1 MRQKVLITGASGFLG
16 YHLIQSAI
24 ENGLE
29 VYAAIR
35 KNSDIKHLEGL
46 PVQYLFL
53 NYEDEASITQ
63 QLTAHQIEFIVH
75 AAGVTKAIRQ
85 EVYNQINAGYTLNL
99 ARAAEKMGSNF
110 KKMVFIS
117 SLAAIGPL
125 PEHNQKILENTF
137 PNPVTAYGHSKLLA
151 EKGLAGIHLPV
162 IILRPTAVYGPR
174 DKDIF
179 ILLKTLNSG
188 FDPYIGNFMQ
198 QLSFVHARD
207 VADVAVKSL
216 LINEAT
222 GVYNITDGNSY
233 DRYRFSDI
241 AREILKKK
249 AIRFHLPMPM
259 VRSLAFVLETTN
271 SWLKK
276 PSVLSREKLH
286 ELAAKNWICDISKAK
301 KELAFSP
308 KFDLQTGLEDSIS
321 WYTKNNWLK

>member
-1 MRQKVLITGASGFLG
+1 MRQRVLITGASGFLG

-29 VYAAIR
+29 VYAAVR

-46 PVQYLFL
+46 PVHYLFL
-53 NYEDEASITQ
+53 NYEDEEDITR
-63 QLTAHQIEFIVH
+63 QLTAHQIDFIIH
-75 AAGVTKAIRQ
+75 AAGVTKALRQ
-85 EVYNQINAGYTLNL
+85 EVYNQINAGYTLKL
-99 ARAAEKMGSNF
+99 ARAAEKLGSNF

-125 PEHNQKILENTF
+125 PEQHLKILEENF
-137 PNPVTAYGHSKLLA
+137 PNPVTAYGRSKLLA
-151 EKGLAGIHLPV
+151 ERGLAGINLPV

-179 ILLKTLNSG
+179 ILLKTLNLG
-188 FDPYIGNFMQ
+188 FDPYIGNFIQ

-207 VADVAVKSL
+207 VADVAIKSL
-216 LINEAT
+216 LINEAN
-222 GVYNITDGNSY
+222 GSYNITDGKSY
-233 DRYRFSDI
+233 NRYQLSDI
-241 AREILKKK
+241 ARKILKKK
-249 AIRFHLPMPM
+249 AIRFHLPMPI

-271 SWLKK
+271 GWLKK
-276 PSVLSREKLH
+276 PSILSREKLH

-301 KELAFSP
+301 KELNFSP
-308 KFDLQTGLEDSIS
+308 KFDLQTGLEDSIA

>member
-1 MRQKVLITGASGFLG
+1 MSQKVLITGASGFLG

-29 VYAAIR
+29 VYAAVR

-46 PVQYLFL
+46 PVHYLFL
-53 NYEDEASITQ
+53 NYEDEVAITQ
-63 QLTAHQIEFIVH
+63 QLSALQIDFIVH
-75 AAGVTKAIRQ
+75 AAGVTKAIHQ
-85 EVYNQINAGYTLNL
+85 DIYNQVNAGYTLNL
-99 ARAAEKMGSNF
+99 ARAAEKMGSQF

-125 PEHNQKILENTF
+125 TEPHHKLHEDTY
-137 PNPVTAYGHSKLLA
+137 PNPVTAYGRSKLLA
-151 EKGLAGIHLPV
+151 EKGLADINLPV

-179 ILLKTLNSG
+179 ILLKTLNNG

-207 VADVAVKSL
+207 VADVAIKSL
-216 LINEAT
+216 LIKEAS
-222 GVYNITDGNSY
+222 GIYNITDGNSY
-233 DRYRFSDI
+233 NRYQLSDI
-241 AREILKKK
+241 TKKILKKK
-249 AIRFHLPMPM
+249 AIRFHLPMAM
-259 VRSLAFVLETTN
+259 VRSLAFVMETTN
-271 SWLKK
+271 GWLKK

-286 ELAAKNWICDISKAK
+286 EIAAKNWICDISKAT
-301 KELAFSP
+301 KELEFSP
-308 KFDLQTGLEDSIS
+308 KFDLQMGLEDSIS

>member
-35 KNSDIKHLEGL
+35 KNSDKKHLEGL

-53 NYEDEASITQ
+53 NYEDEAAITQ

-75 AAGVTKAIRQ
+75 AAGVTKAIHQ
-85 EVYNQINAGYTLNL
+85 DIYNQVNAGYTINL
-99 ARAAEKMGSNF
+99 ARAAEKMGSKF

-125 PEHNQKILENTF
+125 PDPHQKILEDTF

-151 EKGLAGIHLPV
+151 EKGLAGINLPI

-188 FDPYIGNFMQ
+188 FDPYIGNFIQ

-216 LINEAT
+216 LINETT
-222 GVYNITDGNSY
+222 GIYNITDGNSY
-233 DRYRFSDI
+233 DRYQFSDI

-271 SWLKK
+271 GWLKK
-276 PSVLSREKLH
+276 PSVLSREKLL
-286 ELAAKNWICDISKAK
+286 EIAAKNWICDVSKAK
-301 KELAFSP
+301 RELGFAP
-308 KFDLQTGLEDSIS
+308 KFDLRKGLEDSIS